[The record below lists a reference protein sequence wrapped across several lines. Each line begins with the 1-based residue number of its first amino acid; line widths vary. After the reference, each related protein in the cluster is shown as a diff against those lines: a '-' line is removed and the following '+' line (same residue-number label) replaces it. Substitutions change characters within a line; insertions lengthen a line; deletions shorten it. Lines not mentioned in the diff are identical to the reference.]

1 MGAALALLSSLTW
14 GVADFMGGIASR
26 KKSVLQV
33 LVIAY
38 PVGAVVLTGVAI
50 FVVPG
55 ELSRET
61 FTIGAIAGA
70 IGATAIGCLYVA
82 LKRGPM
88 GIVSPITAV
97 MSAAIPVFFGLLNGE
112 RLNLL
117 AVIGMITAAIAV
129 ILVSQEVNTHQKI
142 AFSTIAISLTSGS
155 LIGTYLTLIGTSS
168 DDSGIWTATIARWF
182 SSILVLGAVLATVR
196 KFERSSYPWLL
207 VIISGI
213 LDAAANGIF
222 QIATQNG
229 MLAIVAVLGSL
240 YPATTALLARFILHE
255 RLHKIQITG
264 VVLALAAAAAL
275 TLS

>member
-1 MGAALALLSSLTW
+1 VGAALALLSSLTW

-26 KKSVLQV
+26 KRSVLQV

-38 PVGAVVLTGVAI
+38 PVGAVVLTFFAI

-207 VIISGI
+207 VIISGV

-264 VVLALAAAAAL
+264 VVLALAAAVAL

>member
-26 KKSVLQV
+26 KRSVLQV

-38 PVGAVVLTGVAI
+38 PVGAVVLTGVSI
-50 FVVPG
+50 FVVQG
-55 ELSRET
+55 ELSSET

-129 ILVSQEVNTHQKI
+129 ILVSQEVNAHQKI

-182 SSILVLGAVLATVR
+182 SSILVLAAVLATVR

-207 VIISGI
+207 VIISGV

-264 VVLALAAAAAL
+264 VVLALAAAVAL

>member
-26 KKSVLQV
+26 KRSVLQV

-55 ELSRET
+55 ELSSET

-117 AVIGMITAAIAV
+117 AVIGIITAATAV

-155 LIGTYLTLIGTSS
+155 LIGTYLTLVGTSS

-196 KFERSSYPWLL
+196 NFESSSYPWLL
-207 VIISGI
+207 VIISGV

-264 VVLALAAAAAL
+264 VVLALAAAVTL

>member
-26 KKSVLQV
+26 KRSVLQV

-38 PVGAVVLTGVAI
+38 PVGAVVLTVFAI

-55 ELSRET
+55 ELSGET
-61 FTIGAIAGA
+61 LTIGAISGA

-129 ILVSQEVNTHQKI
+129 ILVSQEVNAHQKI
-142 AFSTIAISLTSGS
+142 AFSTIAISLTSGT

-182 SSILVLGAVLATVR
+182 SSILVLGAVLITVR
-196 KFERSSYPWLL
+196 KFQRSNYPWAL
-207 VIISGI
+207 VIVSGV
-213 LDAAANGIF
+213 LDAGANGIF
-222 QIATQNG
+222 QIASQNG

-255 RLHKIQITG
+255 RLHKVQITG
-264 VVLALAAAAAL
+264 VVLALAAALAL

>member
-26 KKSVLQV
+26 KRSGLQV

-129 ILVSQEVNTHQKI
+129 ILVSQEVNAHQKI

-182 SSILVLGAVLATVR
+182 SSVLVLGAVLATVR

-207 VIISGI
+207 VIISGV

-264 VVLALAAAAAL
+264 VVLALAAAVAL

>member
-1 MGAALALLSSLTW
+1 VGAALALLSSLTW

-26 KKSVLQV
+26 KRSVLQV

-117 AVIGMITAAIAV
+117 AVIGMISAAIAV
-129 ILVSQEVNTHQKI
+129 ILVSQEVNAHQKI

-196 KFERSSYPWLL
+196 KLRYS
-207 VIISGI
+207 
-213 LDAAANGIF
+213 D
-222 QIATQNG
+222 
-229 MLAIVAVLGSL
+229 L
-240 YPATTALLARFILHE
+240 YIQQRLRYLQDLFCMKDCIRFKLLALF
-255 RLHKIQITG
+255 
-264 VVLALAAAAAL
+264 
-275 TLS
+275 

>member
-26 KKSVLQV
+26 KRSVLQV

>member
-26 KKSVLQV
+26 KRSVLQV

-129 ILVSQEVNTHQKI
+129 ILVSQEVNAHQKI

-196 KFERSSYPWLL
+196 NFERSSYPWLL
-207 VIISGI
+207 VIISGV

-264 VVLALAAAAAL
+264 VVLALAAALAL

>member
-26 KKSVLQV
+26 KRSVLQV

-129 ILVSQEVNTHQKI
+129 ILVSQEVNAHQKI
-142 AFSTIAISLTSGS
+142 ALSTIAISLTSGS

-182 SSILVLGAVLATVR
+182 SSILVLAAVLATVR

-207 VIISGI
+207 VIISGV

-264 VVLALAAAAAL
+264 VVLALAAAVAL

>member
-129 ILVSQEVNTHQKI
+129 ILVSQEVNAHQKI

-264 VVLALAAAAAL
+264 VVLALAAAVAL

>member
-26 KKSVLQV
+26 KRSVLQV

-38 PVGAVVLTGVAI
+38 PVGAVVLTFFAI

-55 ELSRET
+55 ELSSET

-129 ILVSQEVNTHQKI
+129 ILVSQEVNAHQKI

-182 SSILVLGAVLATVR
+182 SSILVLAAVLATVR

-207 VIISGI
+207 VIISGV

-264 VVLALAAAAAL
+264 VVLALAAAVAL

>member
-26 KKSVLQV
+26 KRSVLQV

-182 SSILVLGAVLATVR
+182 SSILVLAAVLATVR

-207 VIISGI
+207 VIISGV

-264 VVLALAAAAAL
+264 VVLALAAAVAL

>member
-26 KKSVLQV
+26 KRSVLQV

-182 SSILVLGAVLATVR
+182 SSILVLAAVLATVR

-207 VIISGI
+207 VIISGV

>member
-26 KKSVLQV
+26 KRSVLQV

-129 ILVSQEVNTHQKI
+129 ILVSQEVNAHQKI

-182 SSILVLGAVLATVR
+182 SSILVLAAVLATVR

-207 VIISGI
+207 IIISGV

-264 VVLALAAAAAL
+264 VVLALAAAVAL

>member
-38 PVGAVVLTGVAI
+38 PVGAVVLTFFAI

-129 ILVSQEVNTHQKI
+129 ILVSQEVNAHQKI

-168 DDSGIWTATIARWF
+168 NDSGIWTATIARWF
-182 SSILVLGAVLATVR
+182 SSILVLAAVLATVR

-207 VIISGI
+207 VIISGV

-264 VVLALAAAAAL
+264 VVLALAAAVAL

>member
-26 KKSVLQV
+26 KRSVLQV

-38 PVGAVVLTGVAI
+38 PVGAIVLTGVAI

-97 MSAAIPVFFGLLNGE
+97 MSAAIPVFYGLLNGE

-129 ILVSQEVNTHQKI
+129 ILVSQEVNAHQKI

-182 SSILVLGAVLATVR
+182 SAILVLAVVLATVR
-196 KFERSSYPWLL
+196 NFERSSYPWLL
-207 VIISGI
+207 VIISGV

-264 VVLALAAAAAL
+264 VVLALAAAVAL

>member
-26 KKSVLQV
+26 KRSVLQV

-129 ILVSQEVNTHQKI
+129 ILVSQEVNAHQKI

-182 SSILVLGAVLATVR
+182 SSILVLAAVLATVR
-196 KFERSSYPWLL
+196 NFERSSYPWLL
-207 VIISGI
+207 VIISGV

-264 VVLALAAAAAL
+264 VVLALAAAVAL

>member
-26 KKSVLQV
+26 KRSVMQV

-50 FVVPG
+50 FIVPG
-55 ELSRET
+55 KLSSET

-97 MSAAIPVFFGLLNGE
+97 MSAAIPVFSGLLNGE
-112 RLNLL
+112 RLSLL
-117 AVIGMITAAIAV
+117 AIIGMITAAVAV
-129 ILVSQEVNTHQKI
+129 ILVSQEVNAHQKI

-182 SSILVLGAVLATVR
+182 SSVLVLGAVLATVR

-207 VIISGI
+207 VIISGV
-213 LDAAANGIF
+213 LDAGANGIF
-222 QIATQNG
+222 QIASQNG

-240 YPATTALLARFILHE
+240 YPAMTALLARFILHE

-264 VVLALAAAAAL
+264 VVLALAAAVAL

>member
-129 ILVSQEVNTHQKI
+129 ILVSQEVNAHQKI

-182 SSILVLGAVLATVR
+182 SSILVLAAVLATVR

-207 VIISGI
+207 VIISGV

-264 VVLALAAAAAL
+264 VVLALAAAVAL

>member
-26 KKSVLQV
+26 KRSVLQV

-55 ELSRET
+55 ELSSET

-117 AVIGMITAAIAV
+117 AVIGIITAATAV

-155 LIGTYLTLIGTSS
+155 LIGTYLTLVGTSS

-196 KFERSSYPWLL
+196 NFERSSYPWLL
-207 VIISGI
+207 VIISGV

-264 VVLALAAAAAL
+264 VVLALAAAVTL

>member
-26 KKSVLQV
+26 KRSVLQV

-55 ELSRET
+55 ELSSET

-117 AVIGMITAAIAV
+117 AVIGMISAAIAV
-129 ILVSQEVNTHQKI
+129 ILVSQEVNAHQKI

-155 LIGTYLTLIGTSS
+155 LIGTYLSLIH
-168 DDSGIWTATIARWF
+168 I
-182 SSILVLGAVLATVR
+182 
-196 KFERSSYPWLL
+196 
-207 VIISGI
+207 
-213 LDAAANGIF
+213 
-222 QIATQNG
+222 
-229 MLAIVAVLGSL
+229 
-240 YPATTALLARFILHE
+240 
-255 RLHKIQITG
+255 
-264 VVLALAAAAAL
+264 
-275 TLS
+275 

>member
-26 KKSVLQV
+26 KRSVLQV
-33 LVIAY
+33 LVVAY

-50 FVVPG
+50 FLVPG
-55 ELSRET
+55 ELSGET
-61 FTIGAIAGA
+61 LTIGAIAGA

-112 RLNLL
+112 RLGLL
-117 AVIGMITAAIAV
+117 AIIGIVTAAIAV

-182 SSILVLGAVLATVR
+182 SAILVLGVVLATVR

-207 VIISGI
+207 VIISGV
-213 LDAAANGIF
+213 LDAGANGIF

-264 VVLALAAAAAL
+264 VVLALAAAVAL

>member
-26 KKSVLQV
+26 KRSVLQV

-38 PVGAVVLTGVAI
+38 PVGAVVLTFFAI

-207 VIISGI
+207 VIISGV

-264 VVLALAAAAAL
+264 VVLALAAAVAL

>member
-26 KKSVLQV
+26 KRSVLQV

-55 ELSRET
+55 ELSSET

-117 AVIGMITAAIAV
+117 AVIGIITAATAV

-196 KFERSSYPWLL
+196 NFESSSYPWLL
-207 VIISGI
+207 VIISGV

-264 VVLALAAAAAL
+264 VVLALAAAVTL

>member
-1 MGAALALLSSLTW
+1 VGAALALLSSLTW

-26 KKSVLQV
+26 KRSVLQV

-38 PVGAVVLTGVAI
+38 PVGAVVLTFFAI

-129 ILVSQEVNTHQKI
+129 ILVSQEVNAHQKI

-182 SSILVLGAVLATVR
+182 SSILVLAAVLATVR

-207 VIISGI
+207 VIISGV

-264 VVLALAAAAAL
+264 VVLALAAAVAL

>member
-26 KKSVLQV
+26 KRSVLQV

-129 ILVSQEVNTHQKI
+129 ILVSQEVNAHQKI

-182 SSILVLGAVLATVR
+182 SSILVLAAVLATVR

-207 VIISGI
+207 VIISGV

>member
-26 KKSVLQV
+26 KRSVLQV

-38 PVGAVVLTGVAI
+38 PVGAVVLTFFAI

-129 ILVSQEVNTHQKI
+129 ILVSQEVNAHQKI

-182 SSILVLGAVLATVR
+182 SSILVLAAVLATVR

-207 VIISGI
+207 VIISGV

-264 VVLALAAAAAL
+264 VVLALAAAVAL

>member
-26 KKSVLQV
+26 KRSVLQV

-61 FTIGAIAGA
+61 FTIGAISGA

-129 ILVSQEVNTHQKI
+129 ILVSQEVNAHQKI

-182 SSILVLGAVLATVR
+182 SSILVLAAVLATVR

-264 VVLALAAAAAL
+264 VVLALAAAVAL

>member
-26 KKSVLQV
+26 KRSVLQV

-129 ILVSQEVNTHQKI
+129 ILVSQEVNAHQKI

-182 SSILVLGAVLATVR
+182 SSILVLAAVLATVR
-196 KFERSSYPWLL
+196 NFERSSYPWLL
-207 VIISGI
+207 VIISGV

>member
-26 KKSVLQV
+26 KRSVLQV

-117 AVIGMITAAIAV
+117 AVIGMFTAAIAV
-129 ILVSQEVNTHQKI
+129 ILVSQEVNAHQKI

-182 SSILVLGAVLATVR
+182 SSILVLAAVLATVR

-207 VIISGI
+207 VIISGV

-264 VVLALAAAAAL
+264 VVLALAAAVAL

>member
-1 MGAALALLSSLTW
+1 M
-14 GVADFMGGIASR
+14 
-26 KKSVLQV
+26 QV

-38 PVGAVVLTGVAI
+38 PVGAVVLTAVAI
-50 FVVPG
+50 FIVPG
-55 ELSRET
+55 ELSSET
-61 FTIGAIAGA
+61 FTIGVLAGA

-97 MSAAIPVFFGLLNGE
+97 MSAAIPVFSGLLNGE
-112 RLNLL
+112 TLSPL
-117 AVIGMITAAIAV
+117 AVIGMIAAAMAV
-129 ILVSQEVNTHQKI
+129 ILVSQEVNAHQKV
-142 AFSTIAISLTSGS
+142 AFSTIAISLISGT

-182 SSILVLGAVLATVR
+182 SSLLVLGVVLITVR
-196 KFERSSYPWLL
+196 KFERGNYPWAL
-207 VIISGI
+207 VIISGV
-213 LDAAANGIF
+213 LDAGANGIF
-222 QIATQNG
+222 QIASQNG
-229 MLAIVAVLGSL
+229 KLAIVAVLGSL

-264 VVLALAAAAAL
+264 VVLALAAALAL

>member
-1 MGAALALLSSLTW
+1 VGAALALLSSLTW

-26 KKSVLQV
+26 KRSVLQV

-182 SSILVLGAVLATVR
+182 SSILVLAAVLATVR

-207 VIISGI
+207 VIISGV

>member
-26 KKSVLQV
+26 KRSVLQV

-38 PVGAVVLTGVAI
+38 PVGAVVLTFFAI

-129 ILVSQEVNTHQKI
+129 ILVSQEVNAHQKI

-182 SSILVLGAVLATVR
+182 SSILVLAAVLATVR

-264 VVLALAAAAAL
+264 VVLALAAAVAL

>member
-26 KKSVLQV
+26 KRSVLQV

-129 ILVSQEVNTHQKI
+129 ILVSQEVNAHQKI

-182 SSILVLGAVLATVR
+182 SAILVLAAVLATVR
-196 KFERSSYPWLL
+196 NFERSSYPWLL
-207 VIISGI
+207 VIISGV

-264 VVLALAAAAAL
+264 VVLALAAAVAL

>member
-26 KKSVLQV
+26 KRSVLQV

-38 PVGAVVLTGVAI
+38 PVGAVVLTFFAI

-129 ILVSQEVNTHQKI
+129 ILVSQEVNAHQKI

-182 SSILVLGAVLATVR
+182 SSILVLAAVLATVR

-207 VIISGI
+207 VIVSGV
-213 LDAAANGIF
+213 LDAGANGVF

-264 VVLALAAAAAL
+264 VVLALAAAVAL

>member
-26 KKSVLQV
+26 KRSVLQV

-55 ELSRET
+55 ELSSET

-117 AVIGMITAAIAV
+117 AVIGIITAATAV

-155 LIGTYLTLIGTSS
+155 LIGTYLTLVGTSS

-196 KFERSSYPWLL
+196 NFERSSYPWLL
-207 VIISGI
+207 VIISGL

-264 VVLALAAAAAL
+264 VVLALAAAVTL